1 MPRLSSWTIAV
12 VGIGLAAGVF
22 AALFGVGG
30 GIVVV
35 PLLVVLLGFPPKA
48 AASTSLAAIAITAG
62 FGAIVYSVLGRVH
75 WDDAALIGLPAVL
88 GGLIGTG
95 VQSRISSRALTILF
109 ALFIV
114 AIAVRLLIE

>member
-1 MPRLSSWTIAV
+1 MTRLPPSAIAV
-12 VGIGLAAGVF
+12 VGIGIAAGVF

-35 PLLVVLLGFPPKA
+35 PILVMLLGFPPKTA
-48 AASTSLAAIAITAG
+48 VSMSLVAIAITAG
-62 FGAIVYSVLGRVH
+62 FGAIVYTVLGRVH

-95 VQSRISSRALTILF
+95 LQSRMSSRALTLLF
-109 ALFIV
+109 ATFVV